1 MKKMLGK
8 MKVSSES
15 QYKVVGFDLDGTLC
29 DFQNVMRLSL
39 KFTLDKILEKVPEC
53 SDFLTIEKM
62 IEIRNQVAEENRG
75 KPINLEETRLR
86 AFRKTLKHCGVVD
99 EEFAV
104 SLNELY
110 LKHRFEDTTL
120 FDEVLS
126 TLERLRQRYLL
137 CVISN
142 GNSYPRKLGLEKY
155 FEFIILSQ
163 EVGIQKPDPRIF
175 VLAVHKAGC
184 MSNEFLYVGDSQEDD
199 IVGAGE
205 AGVHVVWLNRKNEV
219 RRLNIPRPDY
229 EITTLSG
236 LLTILA

>member
-1 MKKMLGK
+1 MN
-8 MKVSSES
+8 VPSES

-29 DFQNVMRLSL
+29 DFQNVMRPSL
-39 KFTLDKILEKVPEC
+39 EFTLDKILEKAPEC

-62 IEIRNQVAEENRG
+62 IEIRNQVAEENQG
-75 KPINLEETRLR
+75 KSPNLEEIRLR
-86 AFRKTLKHCGVVD
+86 AFRRTLKHCGIVD
-99 EEFAV
+99 EEFAEF
-104 SLNELY
+104 LNRLY
-110 LKHRFEDTTL
+110 LKHRFEDATL

-126 TLERLRQRYLL
+126 TLECLRQKYLL

-163 EVGIQKPDPRIF
+163 DVGIQKPDPRIF
-175 VLAVHKAGC
+175 ALAIHKAGC
-184 MSNEFLYVGDSQEDD
+184 TSNEFLYVGDSQEED
-199 IVGAGE
+199 IVGARK
-205 AGVHVVWLNRKNEV
+205 ADAHVVWLNRKNEV

-236 LLTILA
+236 LLAILA

>member
-1 MKKMLGK
+1 MLEK
-8 MKVSSES
+8 MKASSEA

-53 SDFLTIEKM
+53 GDFLTIEKM
-62 IEIRNQVAEENRG
+62 IEIRNQVSEENRG
-75 KPINLEETRLR
+75 KPTNLEEIRLR
-86 AFRKTLKHCGVVD
+86 AFKRTLKHCGVVD
-99 EEFAV
+99 EEFAGF
-104 SLNELY
+104 LNELY
-110 LKHRFEDTTL
+110 LKHRFEDATL

-137 CVISN
+137 CVVSN
-142 GNSYPRKLGLEKY
+142 GNSYPRRLGLEKY

-163 EVGIQKPDPRIF
+163 DVGIQKPDSGIF
-175 VLAVHKAGC
+175 ALAIHKAGC
-184 MSNEFLYVGDSQEDD
+184 MPNEFLYVGDSQEED
-199 IVGAGE
+199 IVGARK
-205 AGVHVVWLNRKNEV
+205 ADAHVVWLNRKNEV
-219 RRLNIPRPDY
+219 RRKNIPRPDY